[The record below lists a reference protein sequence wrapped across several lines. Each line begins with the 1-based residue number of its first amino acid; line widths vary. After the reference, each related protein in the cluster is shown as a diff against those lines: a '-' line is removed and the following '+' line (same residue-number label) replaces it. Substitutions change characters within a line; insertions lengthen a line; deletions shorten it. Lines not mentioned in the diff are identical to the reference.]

1 MIETSTIT
9 LAHGDGEA
17 ATLRFIRDEILTRF
31 GNPILDM
38 LEDGSW
44 ITLDSIH
51 VVVST
56 DSYIV
61 EPPVFPGGD
70 IGELAVSGTVN
81 DLLASGAVPHYLTF
95 SLILAEGFPLSML
108 RRILDSVRQTAQSA
122 GIQIVAGDTKV
133 LGKQAN
139 VGICIN
145 TTGLGLPIRLGKDY
159 AVSNACAGD
168 NIIITGSVG
177 DHGFA
182 VLSAR
187 EGLGFEQR
195 IQSDCAL
202 LHELMIPLLNTFDGI
217 HSLRDPTRGGL
228 IGVLIDI
235 AESSAV
241 DVFVD
246 EGAIPVKKEVHFGC
260 EMLGLDPL
268 NLVNEG
274 KMVIVVA
281 PGQTNEVIGQLR
293 QHPLG
298 DESAVIG
305 TVQPALSSPG
315 RLILRKDQVERVVV
329 RPEGQAL
336 PRLC

>member
-1 MIETSTIT
+1 MIETSIT

-44 ITLDSIH
+44 VTLDSIH
-51 VVVST
+51 IVVST

-61 EPPVFPGGD
+61 DPPVFPGGD
-70 IGELAVSGTVN
+70 IGGLAVSGTVN
-81 DLLASGAVPHYLTF
+81 DLLASGAVPYYLTF
-95 SLILAEGFPLSML
+95 SLILAEGFPLSTL

-122 GIQIVAGDTKV
+122 SIQIIAGDIKV

-139 VGICIN
+139 AGICIN
-145 TTGLGLPIRLGKDY
+145 TTGLGLPIRPAKDY

-177 DHGFA
+177 EHGFA

-195 IQSDCAL
+195 IQSDCAP
-202 LHELMIPLLNTFDGI
+202 LHELMIPLLKTCDGVRC
-217 HSLRDPTRGGL
+217 LRDPTRGGL

-246 EGAIPVKKEVHFGC
+246 EGAIPVRREVRFGC

-281 PGQTNEVIGQLR
+281 PEQTGKVVGQLH

-298 DESAVIG
+298 SESAVIG

-315 RLILRKDQVERVVV
+315 RLILKRNRLERVVV